1 MPARGATRNAAVG
14 RRFAAALEQATSAW
28 AAADPARRAAQAGCG
43 LVPGG
48 VDVPFLG
55 AAHLVTHPD
64 GDVRAGDAPAH
75 VAVRILLLHYLLRAD
90 GTPPAN
96 EWVAFRELP
105 DGLFYAASFADRA
118 EAPLEAA
125 FGGLTASGE
134 PAAGG
139 PAATGGLDAFRAAAA
154 AAGGEPFAAADV
166 AFAFQVLP
174 RLRLAVM
181 LWQGDDEFPAQGK
194 IVFDAAAGHYLPAED
209 LAGLGGLLTRRLV
222 SAAV

>member
-1 MPARGATRNAAVG
+1 MRV
-14 RRFAAALEQATSAW
+14 
-28 AAADPARRAAQAGCG
+28 AGK
-43 LVPGG
+43 
-48 VDVPFLG
+48 
-55 AAHLVTHPD
+55 
-64 GDVRAGDAPAH
+64 PAH

-90 GTPPAN
+90 GTPPAG
-96 EWVAFRELP
+96 EWAAFRELP

-118 EAPLEAA
+118 ETPLAAA

-134 PAAGG
+134 PQAAGG
-139 PAATGGLDAFRAAAA
+139 SVVKSGLGAFRTAAA

-209 LAGLGGLLTRRLV
+209 LASLGGLLARRLI
-222 SAAV
+222 SAAG